1 MTTEEAK
8 NILLSHRPDRPRK
21 TEDRRLQTAIDTVLN
36 ALELYMKAFDS
47 SDITVG
53 GLSDKTKYSGCF
65 KCPFHINCVDAFKPH
80 AVYCN
85 EYKKEISYD
94 NRADT

>member
-8 NILLSHRPDRPRK
+8 NILLSYRPDRPRK
-21 TEDRRLQTAIDTVLN
+21 TEDRRLQKAIDTVLN
-36 ALELYMKAFDS
+36 SLETYMKAFNS

-65 KCPFHINCVDAFKPH
+65 KCSAHNHCVDAFQPH
-80 AVYCN
+80 SVYCGGY
-85 EYKKEISYD
+85 EGKLED
-94 NRADT
+94 N